1 MEIILREWNN
11 NVSLRCIAKTAHD
24 TMADQSRYINIISSE
39 AYGGVRTMELPFVM
53 NENANP
59 LGILELRKER
69 QNKLFENGSG
79 ELPPRS
85 PQ

>member
-1 MEIILREWNN
+1 
-11 NVSLRCIAKTAHD
+11 
-24 TMADQSRYINIISSE
+24 
-39 AYGGVRTMELPFVM
+39 MELPFVM

-79 ELPPRS
+79 EPPPPIPTIKIWR
-85 PQ
+85 